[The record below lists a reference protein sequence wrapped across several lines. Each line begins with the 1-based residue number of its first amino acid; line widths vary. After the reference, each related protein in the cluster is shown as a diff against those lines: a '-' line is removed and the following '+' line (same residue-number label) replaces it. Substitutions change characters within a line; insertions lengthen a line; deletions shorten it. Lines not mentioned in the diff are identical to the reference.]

1 MGFFKN
7 IDIMLHNHED
17 DGTIAKWIR
26 ENAADPNIS
35 KEESLLMIATWRH
48 EWESNRNNHYRGLKQ

>member
-7 IDIMLHNHED
+7 IDIMLHNGD
-17 DGTIAKWIR
+17 DDNEIAKWIR
-26 ENAADPNIS
+26 ENAVDPNIS